1 MLCSMPL
8 VRLLESDGSVRPNR
22 EESQDSIAFSVNGVI
37 LSTPHAAY
45 SAISVSMGG
54 KA

>member
-8 VRLLESDGSVRPNR
+8 IRLLESDESVRPNR
-22 EESQDSIAFSVNGVI
+22 EESQDNIAFSVSGVI
-37 LSTPHAAY
+37 LSTPNASY
-45 SAISVSMGG
+45 SAIPVSMGG